1 MSRQPS
7 SLLSLR
13 DVNGLPLRAELMW
26 DSFRKLMDSNGYVVL
41 RNVPE
46 EFDQVGFCSELGE
59 FIPQYTGVL
68 VGDII
73 TEAGLDKYYGA
84 ASSKSLVPHSEGY
97 EFSGLPP
104 RYLAFWC
111 VRPALGGGGET
122 TLADGYEWISTLT
135 VEEQAML
142 KERDYKFTSTDQL
155 RCRGVD
161 MCATHPILLEHE
173 GTPIV
178 SISCNYIV
186 RDDSDEF
193 AASILAKLEE
203 FFSRWH
209 VAVDYNVNDMLVLD
223 NWRMLHSRNAF
234 TDLGRHL
241 KRVQIA
247 A

>member
-7 SLLSLR
+7 SLLSLH
-13 DVNGLPLRAELMW
+13 DPNGLPLGTGLIRE
-26 DSFRKLMDSNGYVVL
+26 SFRKLIDSNGYVVL

-46 EFDQVGFCSELGE
+46 EFDQVAFCSELGK

-111 VRPALGGGGET
+111 VQPARGGGGET
-122 TLADGYEWISTLT
+122 TLVDGYEWISTLT
-135 VEEQAML
+135 GEEREML
-142 KERDYKFTSTDQL
+142 RERKYKFTSTDQL
-155 RCRGVD
+155 RSRGID
-161 MCATHPILLEHE
+161 MSATHPILLEHE
-173 GTPIV
+173 GKPII
-178 SISCNYIV
+178 SISCNYMIH
-186 RDDSDEF
+186 DDSDEF
-193 AASILAKLEE
+193 VKRILTKLEE
-203 FFSRWH
+203 FFDRWH
-209 VAVDYNVNDMLVLD
+209 VAVDYNLNDMLVLD

-241 KRVQIA
+241 KRIQIA

>member
-1 MSRQPS
+1 MSRHPS

-13 DVNGLPLRAELMW
+13 DPNHLPLAPELMR
-26 DSFRKLMDSNGYVVL
+26 DSFRKLMASNGYVVL

-68 VGDII
+68 VGDIV
-73 TEAGLDKYYGA
+73 TVAGLDKYYGA

-111 VRPALGGGGET
+111 VRPARGGGET
-122 TLADGYEWISTLT
+122 TLADGYDWIRSLT
-135 VEEQAML
+135 EEERATL
-142 KERDYKFTSTDQL
+142 KERAYKFTSTDQL
-155 RCRGVD
+155 RSQGID
-161 MCATHPILLEHE
+161 MSTSHPILLEHE
-173 GTPIV
+173 GTPII

-186 RDDSDEF
+186 RDESDEF
-193 AASILAKLEE
+193 IAHILANLEE
-203 FFSRWH
+203 FFGKRH
-209 VAVDYNVNDMLVLD
+209 VAVDYNLNDMLILD
-223 NWRMLHSRNAF
+223 NWRMIHSRNAF

-241 KRVQIA
+241 KRIQIA